1 LRLRQEE
8 IDYVGWKILKRLQEA
23 EIIDIMG
30 PEEPV
35 VERLKQAL
43 TENLQ
48 AEDALNRE
56 VDEKLREYQI
66 QMQKEAVDY
75 RRLFQMIKTKLA
87 RERNIVI

>member
-8 IDYVGWKILKRLQEA
+8 IDYVCWKILKRLQEA

-35 VERLKQAL
+35 VERLKQSL

-48 AEDALNRE
+48 VEDALNRE

-66 QMQKEAVDY
+66 QMQKESVDY
-75 RRLFQMIKTKLA
+75 RRIFQMIKTKLA

>member
-1 LRLRQEE
+1 MRLRQEE
-8 IDYVGWKILKRLQEA
+8 IDFVSWKILKGLQEL

-30 PEEPV
+30 PEELV
-35 VERLKQAL
+35 VERLKHAL

-66 QMQKEAVDY
+66 QMQKESVDY
-75 RRLFQMIKTKLA
+75 RRIFQMIKTKLA